1 VIKKCLLCARKNGFE
16 KVQISLVLDPTIM
29 DMQQFLFFLTMK
41 NNSKGAMVEACSLTP
56 LHMLMRAIDHIP
68 NCCAKDFKVHQVG

>member
-1 VIKKCLLCARKNGFE
+1 
-16 KVQISLVLDPTIM
+16 M

-41 NNSKGAMVEACSLTP
+41 NNSKGAMVEACSLNP
-56 LHMLMRAIDHIP
+56 LHTLMKAIDDIP